1 MTNPQPDSTRERS
14 SSQKLDRPHPA
25 VRSRFKRGVDLVL
38 SALALTV
45 LAPVL
50 VIIAVLVRMT
60 SKGPAFFRQERVGLD
75 GRHFTVFKFRTM
87 YLDNDDTLHRELCTR
102 QLLGEE
108 EAETSDGMFKLED
121 DPRVTAVG
129 DWLRR
134 VSLDELP
141 QLINVLKG
149 EMSLVGPRPGLQ
161 WEVDLYRQEHLR
173 RLAVRPGI
181 TGLWQVSGRN
191 RLSMLEML
199 DLDVR
204 YVEEW
209 APWLDIRIIAMT
221 PVVLLRGDG
230 AR

>member
-1 MTNPQPDSTRERS
+1 MTSSQPDSIRKRTSSRMPDRS
-14 SSQKLDRPHPA
+14 HPA
-25 VRSRFKRGVDLVL
+25 VRSRFKRGVDLAL
-38 SALALTV
+38 SALALAV

-50 VIIAVLVRMT
+50 VVIAVLVRVT

-75 GRHFTVFKFRTM
+75 GRPFTVFKFRTM

-102 QLLGEE
+102 QLLGED
-108 EAETSDGMFKLED
+108 EAETSDGVFKLED
-121 DPRVTAVG
+121 DPRVTSVG

-161 WEVDLYRQEHLR
+161 WEVDLYRPEHLR

-191 RLSMLEML
+191 HLSMLEML

-209 APWLDIRIIAMT
+209 SPWLDLRIIAMT
-221 PVVLLRGDG
+221 PIVLLRGDG

>member
-1 MTNPQPDSTRERS
+1 MTSSQHDSIRERPWP
-14 SSQKLDRPHPA
+14 QKPDKSHPA
-25 VRSRFKRGVDLVL
+25 VRSRFKRGVDLAL
-38 SALALTV
+38 SALALAV

-50 VIIAVLVRMT
+50 VVIAVLVRVT

-75 GRHFTVFKFRTM
+75 GRPFTVFKFRTM

-102 QLLGEE
+102 QLLGED
-108 EAETSDGMFKLED
+108 EAETSDGVFKLED
-121 DPRVTAVG
+121 DPRVTSVG

-161 WEVDLYRQEHLR
+161 WEVDLYRPEHLR

-191 RLSMLEML
+191 HLSMLEML

-209 APWLDIRIIAMT
+209 SPWLDLRIIAMT
-221 PVVLLRGDG
+221 PIVLLRGDG

>member
-1 MTNPQPDSTRERS
+1 MTSPQPDSIWQRS
-14 SSQKLDRPHPA
+14 SSQKVDRPHPA

-38 SALALTV
+38 SALALTI

-50 VIIAVLVRMT
+50 VIIAVLVRLT

-75 GRHFTVFKFRTM
+75 GRPFIVFKFRTM

-121 DPRVTAVG
+121 DPRVTTVG
-129 DWLRR
+129 DWMRR
-134 VSLDELP
+134 LSLDELP

-161 WEVDLYRQEHLR
+161 WEVDLYRPGHLR
-173 RLAVRPGI
+173 RLAVKPGI

-209 APWLDIRIIAMT
+209 APWLDVRIIAMT
-221 PVVLLRGDG
+221 PVVLFRGDG